1 MLKVI
6 TVEDSLIVAKRL
18 QTLLEETDIVKFL
31 GNATRISKA
40 IEIIHHHNPDVV
52 ILDIYLEDDMPIA
65 NGINLLIT
73 LKEKYK
79 HLKIIMLT
87 NLVEDQYRNTCK
99 AYGADYFFD
108 KSKDM
113 NKIPETLEAIL
124 DFGSDK
130 VT

>member
-18 QTLLEETDIVKFL
+18 QKLLEEIDSVQFF
-31 GNATRISKA
+31 GNATRIA
-40 IEIIHHHNPDVV
+40 IALELIERYHPDVV
-52 ILDIYLEDDMPIA
+52 ILDINLEEDMPTA

-79 HLKIIMLT
+79 HLRVIMLT

-113 NKIPETLEAIL
+113 NKIPETMEAIRES
-124 DFGSDK
+124 GSNK
-130 VT
+130 VR